1 MTESSN
7 VGSPSR
13 SPNLGGASPGGGLG
27 NPSPSGGLGNAS
39 PSGGLGNAS
48 RGYGL
53 AAVVTILFNTVL
65 ACVKDAYQPLSRFM
79 GAVAGHNWTAQG
91 VADVVLFFGL
101 GWLFMNT
108 GWGKKVEGRLTLLL
122 AGAVVA
128 AGVGLVAWYVV
139 F

>member
-13 SPNLGGASPGGGLG
+13 SGNLGGA
-27 NPSPSGGLGNAS
+27 SPSGGLGNPS

-79 GAVAGHNWTAQG
+79 GTVAGHNWTAQG

-101 GWLFMNT
+101 GWLFMKT
-108 GWGKKVEGRLTLLL
+108 GWGEKVEGRLTLLL